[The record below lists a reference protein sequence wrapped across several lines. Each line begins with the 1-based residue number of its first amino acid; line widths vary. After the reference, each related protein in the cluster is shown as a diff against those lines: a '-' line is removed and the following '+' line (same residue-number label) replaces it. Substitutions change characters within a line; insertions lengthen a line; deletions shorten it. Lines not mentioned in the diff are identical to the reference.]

1 MKEQTID
8 NFLLFQTKANEDIIE
23 DFYYDEIQFSYPS
36 NNTNKH
42 KKNENNQSNNKKK
55 RKYEKYK

>member
-23 DFYYDEIQFSYPS
+23 DFYYDEIKFSYPS

-55 RKYEKYK
+55 KI